1 MRSRQTVKITNNF
14 DGRRKKDELD
24 GKPADN
30 SRGISGYFR
39 SNGMSG
45 ITGCKNNKKN
55 LTVICGI
62 VALAQL
68 ITLYL
73 GQFFVLPVLPLPVGA
88 GRKSCWDRLYP
99 W

>member
-1 MRSRQTVKITNNF
+1 MNWMENLLIIAGVS
-14 DGRRKKDELD
+14 LD
-24 GKPADN
+24 
-30 SRGISGYFR
+30 IFR

-45 ITGCKNNKKN
+45 ITGCKNKY

-73 GQFFVLPVLPLPVGA
+73 GHFCPPCSA
-88 GRKSCWDRLYP
+88 ITGRCRTKSCWDRLYP